1 MNEFVILKSSWGI
14 AIFYEIREII
24 NHNQNDENL
33 YEVSPSVFVK
43 LKSPLLDKSSLEYL
57 KKGIQSVIQ
66 LIKEFPVC
74 FSIEK
79 LEYNVCD
86 YQPEGMYYMFRKWFF
101 ESHNMELPPINI
113 YYDKETNK
121 YIFPDLIDIGELT

>member
-1 MNEFVILKSSWGI
+1 MNKFIILKSSWGI
-14 AIFYEIREII
+14 AIFYDIKEII
-24 NHNQNDENL
+24 NHNDKNM
-33 YEVSPSVFVK
+33 YEVSPSVFVMV
-43 LKSPLLDKSSLEYL
+43 KSNFLDNSSLEYL
-57 KKGIQSVIQ
+57 KKGIQSITQFVKI
-66 LIKEFPVC
+66 FPVC

-101 ESHNMELPPINI
+101 ESHNMEVPPINV

-121 YIFPDLIDIGELT
+121 YVFPDLIDVEDL

>member
-1 MNEFVILKSSWGI
+1 MDKFIILKSSWGI
-14 AIFYEIREII
+14 AISYEIIEII
-24 NHNQNDENL
+24 NHNQNDENEN
-33 YEVSPSVFVK
+33 EVSPSVFLR
-43 LKSPLLDKSSLEYL
+43 LKENSLDNSSLEYL
-57 KKGIQSVIQ
+57 TKGIKSITQF
-66 LIKEFPVC
+66 IKILPVC

-101 ESHNMELPPINI
+101 ENHNMELPPINV

-121 YIFPDLIDIGELT
+121 YVFPDLINVEEL

>member
-1 MNEFVILKSSWGI
+1 MNKFIILKSSWGI
-14 AIFYEIREII
+14 AIFYDIKEII
-24 NHNQNDENL
+24 NHNQNDKNM
-33 YEVSPSVFVK
+33 YEVSPSVFVM
-43 LKSPLLDKSSLEYL
+43 LKSNFLDNSSLEYL
-57 KKGIQSVIQ
+57 KKGIQSITQFVKI
-66 LIKEFPVC
+66 FPVC

-101 ESHNMELPPINI
+101 ESHNMEVPPINV

-121 YIFPDLIDIGELT
+121 YVFPDLIDAEEL

>member
-1 MNEFVILKSSWGI
+1 MDKFIILKSSWGI
-14 AIFYEIREII
+14 AISYEIIEII
-24 NHNQNDENL
+24 NHNQNVENEN
-33 YEVSPSVFVK
+33 EVSPSVFVE
-43 LKSPLLDKSSLEYL
+43 LKENSLDNSSLEYL
-57 KKGIQSVIQ
+57 AKGIKSITQF
-66 LIKEFPVC
+66 IKIFPVC

-101 ESHNMELPPINI
+101 ESHNMEVPPINV

-121 YIFPDLIDIGELT
+121 YVFPELIDVEEL

>member
-1 MNEFVILKSSWGI
+1 MDKFIILKSSWGI
-14 AIFYEIREII
+14 AISYEIIEII
-24 NHNQNDENL
+24 NHNQNDENEN
-33 YEVSPSVFVK
+33 EVSPSVFVR
-43 LKSPLLDKSSLEYL
+43 LKENSLDNSSLEYL
-57 KKGIQSVIQ
+57 TKGIKSITQF
-66 LIKEFPVC
+66 IKIFPVC

-101 ESHNMELPPINI
+101 ESHNMELPTINV

-121 YIFPDLIDIGELT
+121 YIFPDLINVEEL